1 MSENKKI
8 LVVDDS
14 PTVRRLVELVLSQRG
29 YEVLSAENGEL
40 GLKMAKEQLP
50 AVVLVDFVMPC
61 MNGHMFCR
69 RLREDER
76 FVDVPVILISSKS
89 DVVGQAF
96 EESFG
101 IVHFFTKPFEPEDL
115 VAKIDEVLAERI
127 GANADAAATSVNG
140 QSAAVTAVPDSAAA
154 SGTEIVPTAESMDKF
169 LDSINDRFDKVV
181 RNYFQKDFPVL
192 MKNVMGDTLRETGL
206 VKHQT
211 LIMSGD
217 LTRISLAEA
226 LCFCAASRQSGRL
239 SMFSDD
245 TFAEIFI
252 ENGRFVFATI
262 SQKGKHRFLTDLIC
276 QDNRF
281 SCAPQELAGVVEE
294 ARNNNIPI
302 GQALVEKGLISDD
315 DLMYYLQQHAQDAL
329 TTALATSQGNFFL
342 EMDDLPFN
350 LADIKFRIPMYKVLV
365 DGVRRLPLMAKF
377 TEDELFVTRAP
388 LCAEAAQEGVLSE
401 AEQGLMLL
409 LDGVRTLGVVCQESS
424 LDDAVV
430 RRSCQVLYLAGLATI
445 R

>member
-29 YEVLSAENGEL
+29 YEVLSAENGEQ
-40 GLKMAKEQLP
+40 GLSLAKEHLP
-50 AVVLVDFVMPC
+50 AVVLVDFVMPR
-61 MNGHMFCR
+61 MNGHMFCKL
-69 RLREDER
+69 LREDER
-76 FVDVPVILISSKS
+76 FANVPVILISSKS
-89 DVVGQAF
+89 EVVGQAF

-115 VAKIDEVLAERI
+115 VAKIEEVLDDS
-127 GANADAAATSVNG
+127 GAAPAQKSGSADQGAPTDRGDGAPTDDAAPS
-140 QSAAVTAVPDSAAA
+140 S
-154 SGTEIVPTAESMDKF
+154 ESLDRF

-192 MKNVMGDTLRETGL
+192 MKNVMEDTLRETGL
-206 VKHQT
+206 IKHQT
-211 LIMSGD
+211 LIMNGD
-217 LTRISLAEA
+217 LTRMSLAEV
-226 LCFCAASRQSGRL
+226 LCFCANTRQSGRL
-239 SMFSDD
+239 SIFSDD

-252 ENGRFVFATI
+252 EKGRFVFATA
-262 SQKGKHRFLTDLIC
+262 SQKGKHKFLTDLIC
-276 QDNRF
+276 SDNRF
-281 SCAPQELAGVVEE
+281 SCEPQELAKVVEE
-294 ARNNNIPI
+294 ARNNNIPV
-302 GQALVEKGLISDD
+302 GQALVAKGVITDE

-329 TTALATSQGNFFL
+329 NTALATTRGNFFL

-350 LADIKFRIPMYKVLV
+350 LEDIKFRIPMYQMLIG
-365 DGVRRLPLMAKF
+365 GVRELALAEDF
-377 TEDELFVTRAP
+377 TNDELVVTRMP
-388 LCAEAAQEGVLSE
+388 LCAEAAQEGLLSE
-401 AEQGLMLL
+401 AEQSLMLL
-409 LDGVRTLGVVCQESS
+409 LDGARTLGVVCQESS